1 MPYWERRAQ
10 VAVVDDLPLYGESI
24 VIPQALR
31 LVILYGTTTPFL
43 PFFLHMK
50 MLLNVNKNAKIVI
63 ESELR
68 VNACFLAL
76 MNAFSRYWSTIHAN
90 ERVFSR
96 NEQHKV

>member
-1 MPYWERRAQ
+1 
-10 VAVVDDLPLYGESI
+10 
-24 VIPQALR
+24 
-31 LVILYGTTTPFL
+31 
-43 PFFLHMK
+43 MK

-68 VNACFLAL
+68 ANARFLAL
-76 MNAFSRYWSTIHAN
+76 ISASSRYWSTIHAN